1 MNSCVYKT
9 LFAGFIS
16 LSAVVAETPAPQY
29 VVPGEQISP
38 EETADRAK
46 LANLDKMPGF
56 DGIAFGEAFPTKNF
70 EIEQDRGALKIY
82 KKENQNLLMGPALLE
97 TILYYVFEGKFY
109 GVAFHTNDGQDSLAM
124 KEILTNAFGSGH
136 GSADEGPSTIWI
148 AKKRGAIFEINTST
162 GDSSTFIFDHDLHD
176 ACLKDQDKAAQT
188 SAQQL
193 IQGKL

>member
-1 MNSCVYKT
+1 MTSPICKT
-9 LFAGFIS
+9 LFAGLMT
-16 LSAVVAETPAPQY
+16 LSAVVAETPPPQY
-29 VVPGEQISP
+29 MAPGEQISP

-56 DGIAFGEAFPTKNF
+56 DGIAFGDTFPVKNF
-70 EIEQDRGALKIY
+70 KLEQDRGALKIY

-124 KEILTNAFGSGH
+124 KEILTNAFGSGQ

-148 AKKRGAIFEINTST
+148 AKKRGALFEINTTT

-176 ACLKDQDKAAQT
+176 ACLKEQDKAAQN